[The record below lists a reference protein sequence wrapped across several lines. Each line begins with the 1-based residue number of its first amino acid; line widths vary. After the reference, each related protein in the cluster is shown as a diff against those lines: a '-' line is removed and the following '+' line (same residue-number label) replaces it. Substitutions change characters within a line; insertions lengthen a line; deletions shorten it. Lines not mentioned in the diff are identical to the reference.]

1 MGGDF
6 FIPAG
11 NGEAGE
17 NETAKMR
24 SHFYYEL
31 KAWKW
36 KENDEKQE
44 NTQSNLSSRQDIIN
58 SYI

>member
-31 KAWKW
+31 KA
-36 KENDEKQE
+36 
-44 NTQSNLSSRQDIIN
+44 
-58 SYI
+58 